1 MLPALSNWTKNWPA
15 TAAGVL
21 LASLIATAA
30 SAADHPVSSDAQLR
44 AALNPSG
51 GAQDGDTITL
61 ANDITLQGDLP
72 VVQRSVKLVG
82 KNFALLGQGKYRGL
96 FVYAGTV
103 QISDLTIKD
112 TRAQGGNGGNGLNN
126 GAGGGGGS
134 WAGRSAVRAHKR
146 GRHRHQRQCAG
157 KFGGGRQRGRGE
169 RWDSRQLGRRR
180 RRLRRRWRT
189 RYRICP
195 LYLASGRRRRR
206 VWRRC
211 NGRNSRF
218 AWSA

>member
-1 MLPALSNWTKNWPA
+1 MLPALSNWTKNWRA

-112 TRAQGGNGGNGLNN
+112 TRAQGGNGGNGLNT
-126 GAGGGGGS
+126 GAGGGGGELG
-134 WAGRSAVRAHKR
+134 WAERCSCAQTRSSPSPTSMCREVRRREAT
-146 GRHRHQRQCAG
+146 
-157 KFGGGRQRGRGE
+157 GE
-169 RWDSRQLGRRR
+169 R
-180 RRLRRRWRT
+180 RT
-189 RYRICP
+189 VGFSSTR
-195 LYLASGRRRRR
+195 A
-206 VWRRC
+206 
-211 NGRNSRF
+211 
-218 AWSA
+218 AAAAA